1 MNKLLSK
8 KGFVFTLSAIIF
20 ATTLI
25 FYSQLY
31 LSTSYDN
38 EKSIIKT
45 SSLNV
50 LSNINDGVSF
60 NLMKVIGVNLDVN
73 CSTDL
78 NIYFYEKLSKGYN
91 VSDEINN
98 FESILNNEYFGRK
111 AGTQILDVSELK
123 DGVAEIFVGDKVT
136 IASDYSNNGSRIYPL
151 SVNQIVSMDI
161 NIYASAPADSN
172 SFTFNS
178 GGIASDKKLVI
189 KYVDTNA
196 LNQPFEYSTNEFNP
210 ALESKFVANFPDD
223 KNIEVL
229 LGLTENGENSF
240 SIVSGISSD
249 VYYSV
254 KITYDDCSDYLPVR
268 LNATLI
274 QSLGKSNS
282 NTMLKIIN

>member
-50 LSNINDGVSF
+50 ISNVNDSVSF
-60 NLMKVIGVNLDVN
+60 SLMKVMGVNLDVN
-73 CSTDL
+73 CSNDL
-78 NIYFYEKLSKGYN
+78 NIYLYEKLPKGYN

-98 FESILNNEYFGRK
+98 FESILNDEYFKRK
-111 AGTQILDVSELK
+111 AGTQILAVSELN
-123 DGVAEIFVGDKVT
+123 DGVAEIFVGDKV
-136 IASDYSNNGSRIYPL
+136 IIESDYSNNESRVYPFTI
-151 SVNQIVSMDI
+151 NQIVSIDI
-161 NIYASAPADSN
+161 NVYANAPADSS
-172 SFTFNS
+172 SFNLNS
-178 GGIASDKKLVI
+178 GGVASDKKLVI
-189 KYVDTNA
+189 NYVDTNA
-196 LNQPFEYSTNEFNP
+196 LNLPFEYSTNEFNP

-223 KNIEVL
+223 KNIVFIV
-229 LGLTENGENSF
+229 GLTGVGENSF
-240 SIVSGISSD
+240 SINSGISED

-254 KITYDDCSDYLPVR
+254 KITYAECSSYLPVR

-282 NTMLKIIN
+282 STMLKILN